1 MSEDRCPLC
10 GAPIFWAETVV
21 DRLRIQLDE
30 TPVPDGRFKID
41 RTYRLPRTEYVRADD
56 PPRDRFTSHLTTC
69 KPKA

>member
-21 DRLRIQLDE
+21 DRLRIPLDE

-41 RTYRLPRTEYVRADD
+41 RT
-56 PPRDRFTSHLTTC
+56 
-69 KPKA
+69 